1 MRRAIGARRR
11 DIRTQFLLESLIIA
25 GVGGFFGAFL
35 GMLSTFLASNLGDFA
50 VVQSWDAMGAGFA
63 LSIIIGLIFGI
74 YPASKAATLEPI
86 ETLRAE

>member
-25 GVGGFFGAFL
+25 GLGGFLGAFL
-35 GMLSTFLASNLGDFA
+35 GMLSTFIASKIGDWA
-50 VVQSWDAMGAGFA
+50 AIQSWDAIFAG
-63 LSIIIGLIFGI
+63 LSLSVIIGLISGI

-86 ETLRAE
+86 EALRAE